1 MLLPVVVPTTHS
13 DFYQWRKNFVGVSY
27 QHPATNFEVFG
38 LIDDLWMVSTVK
50 IEILGLNMFAFL

>member
-1 MLLPVVVPTTHS
+1 MVLPVVVPANHS

-27 QHPATNFEVFG
+27 QHPATNFEIFG

-50 IEILGLNMFAFL
+50 IEILGLNMFALL